1 MKKVVVT
8 GMGVVSPL
16 GSKLEKFWNAVSA
29 GQSGL
34 ALATKVDPAKF
45 PCKVVGEVKDFNPEE
60 FFERKEARRT
70 DPFVQ
75 FTMGAATEAVADA
88 GLNIESIN
96 QERLGVI
103 IGSGIGG
110 LRTMEEQQRLLFE
123 KGPGRVSPFFIP
135 MMISDMA
142 AGMVAIRYK
151 AKGPNFATV
160 SACASAAH
168 ALGVSWRA
176 IQNDEADVMITGG
189 AEATICDTGMAGFC
203 SLKAMSTRSNDAP
216 AKASCPFD
224 KKRDGFVMGEGAGLV
239 ILESEEHARKRGARI
254 HAELCGAG
262 FSCDAFHIT
271 APSDTGDGAA
281 RAMREALRLTGVRP
295 QEVDYINAHGTSTEL
310 NDKQETLAIKQ
321 IFGEHARK
329 LVISSTKSM
338 IGHLLGASGGVEFI
352 TTVMSIKHSLVTPTI
367 NYEDPDP
374 DCDLNYTPNVSVK
387 KDIRLAISNS
397 FGFGGHNATLVV
409 RKYA

>member
-8 GMGVVSPL
+8 GMGVVSPV
-16 GSKLEKFWNAVSA
+16 GSKQEKFWNAVSS

-34 ALATKVDPAKF
+34 AIATKVDPAKF
-45 PCKVVGEVKDFNPEE
+45 PAKVVGEVKDFNPEDY
-60 FFERKEARRT
+60 FERKEARRT

-75 FTMGAATEAVADA
+75 FTMGAATEAMADA
-88 GLNIESIN
+88 GLTADNVDP
-96 QERLGVI
+96 ERLGAI

-135 MMISDMA
+135 MMIGDMA
-142 AGMVAIRYK
+142 SGMVAIRFK
-151 AKGPNFATV
+151 AKGPNYATV
-160 SACASAAH
+160 SACASGAH
-168 ALGVSWRA
+168 SLGASLRA
-176 IQNDEADVMITGG
+176 IQNDEADVMIAGG

-203 SLKAMSTRSNDAP
+203 SMKAMSTRSNDNP

-224 KKRDGFVMGEGAGLV
+224 KKRDGFVMGEGAGII
-239 ILESEEHARKRGARI
+239 ILESEEHAKKRGARI
-254 HAELCGAG
+254 YAEMCGAG

-281 RAMREALRLTGVRP
+281 RAMREALRLSGVRP
-295 QEVDYINAHGTSTEL
+295 EEVDYINAHGTSTEL
-310 NDKQETLAIKQ
+310 NDRQETKAIKQ
-321 IFGEHARK
+321 IFGDHARK
-329 LVISSTKSM
+329 LAISSTKSM

-352 TTVMSIKHSLVTPTI
+352 TCVLSIRNGLITPTI

-374 DCDLNYTPNVSVK
+374 DCDLNYTPNTAVK
-387 KDIRLAISNS
+387 KDIRVAISNS

-409 RKYA
+409 RRYA